1 MERES
6 RGEPLVVAAPGPER
20 RLALG
25 LALLYLAC
33 GLAWVA
39 LGRELL
45 DQWLNAG
52 QTLSGFKDG
61 FFLLLSSL
69 LVYALFLCRRGAC
82 SQPLP
87 AAGVAQDERRQRLA
101 AAVFSATQEGI
112 VITDLEGRVEAV
124 NPAFC
129 AITGYEE
136 AELLGENMRILKS
149 NRQEPA
155 FYQAMWQT
163 LTLTG
168 HWQGEIWNR
177 RKDGEI
183 YPEWLTIST
192 VRDGD
197 DAPINYVG
205 VFLDISQIKTSE
217 QRLQHLAQH
226 DPLTGLPNR
235 QLFLSRL
242 EHALERSARQ
252 QGGGAVLILDLDQFK
267 HVNDSLGHPAG
278 DELLQVVASRLRRS
292 LRDQDTLARLGGDE
306 FLILLEDQRDAQGA
320 AVVADKLLQGL
331 ALPFHISSGNEVYM
345 GASIGICLYPQ
356 DGDHAATLIQHAD
369 SALYQA
375 KALGR
380 NNSCFYDEDQ
390 TRRADARLSL
400 EAALRRG
407 LENGEFRLHY
417 QPQVDLLN
425 GQLVG
430 VEALVRW
437 QRNDGVLV
445 CPDDFIPLAEETGLI
460 LPLGDWVL
468 EEACRQTQAW
478 LAAGHGLERVA
489 VNLSPLQFRQ
499 QDLVARIEAALA
511 RTGLAPTRLELEI
524 TESMLMDGGPADSDV
539 ARKLHALERLG
550 IRLAIDDFGTGYSSL
565 AYLKRFPLHVLKV
578 DRSFVRDIQADPV
591 SPKIVTAILDL
602 GRNLEL
608 EIMAEGVENRAQRD
622 FLLAHGCRTC
632 QGFLYSRPIP
642 AGELERYWL
651 PGDAAGR

>member
-1 MERES
+1 MSLAVAPME
-6 RGEPLVVAAPGPER
+6 PGR

-25 LALLYLAC
+25 LALLYLAS

-39 LGRELL
+39 LGRGMLAPWLELGGHL
-45 DQWLNAG
+45 EGL
-52 QTLSGFKDG
+52 KDG

-69 LVYALFLCRRGAC
+69 LVYGLFRCRRGGC
-82 SQPLP
+82 SLPLP
-87 AAGVAQDERRQRLA
+87 CIGEASDERRQRLA

-129 AITGYEE
+129 TITGYEE

-149 NRQEPA
+149 DRQEPA

-163 LTLTG
+163 LMLTG
-168 HWQGEIWNR
+168 QWQGEIWNR

-192 VRDGD
+192 VRDGE

-242 EHALERSARQ
+242 EHALERSVRQ
-252 QGGGAVLILDLDQFK
+252 QCSGAVLILDLDQFK

-306 FLILLEDQRDAQGA
+306 FLILLEDQRDAEG
-320 AVVADKLLQGL
+320 VAIVAEKLLQSL
-331 ALPFHISSGNEVYM
+331 AQPFHISSGNEVYM

-380 NNSCFYDEDQ
+380 STSCFYNEDQ

-407 LENGEFRLHY
+407 LENGEFRLYY

-437 QRNDGVLV
+437 QRSDGVLV

-468 EEACRQTQAW
+468 EEACRQTQSW
-478 LAAGHGLERVA
+478 LTAGYGLERVA

-499 QDLVARIEAALA
+499 ANLVQRIEAALA

-539 ARKLHALERLG
+539 ARKLHALERQG

-578 DRSFVRDIQADPV
+578 DRSFVRDILADPV